1 MRKFMPS
8 AIESGEINIP
18 EIEFDLHSRDEI
30 PKILIGL
37 QHIYSDPERSE
48 QVFDILKGIIPEGTD
63 MNNGRPGMCLWRILV
78 LGVLRLN
85 CNWNLD
91 KLKEMADNHKKIR
104 EMLGHATED
113 DYTYARQTITDNI
126 SLFTPEVLNEI
137 SRITVNTAHDVLG
150 KKEGEDLKGKCDSFP
165 VETDVCFP
173 TDIRLLFDAVRKA
186 ITLIAVLCSAVGFTA
201 WRQQHKNIQSIK
213 ILFHAAR
220 KLKYFKDEKDEDVK
234 DEKDEKDV
242 KKRKKAAERQEA
254 AKNAHRDYIDLAA
267 SFMQMVRQT
276 LAQLRLAGVS
286 EDKLSEIMRFVEHA
300 ERQIDQIR
308 RRVLE
313 DEDIPHSEKVFSI
326 FEEHTEWINKGK
338 AGVPQ
343 ILGKNV
349 CILRDQYQLILHHSV
364 MDGEADVD
372 VAVPIVGE
380 AKERFPDLNSCSFD
394 KGFWSPENRE
404 KLGCVLA
411 GVILP
416 KKGKLSLKQKDEES
430 SEDFRKAR
438 RQHSAVESSISAL
451 KNHGLDRCPDHG
463 FDGFKRYVA
472 LAVLARN
479 IQILGHILQQ
489 QKLRRQKRRERYN
502 ETIEEKKRLAAA

>member
-1 MRKFMPS
+1 MRKFVTPEM
-8 AIESGEINIP
+8 ESGEINIP

-48 QVFDILKGIIPEGTD
+48 QVFDILKDIIPEGTD

-78 LGVLRLN
+78 LGVLRLD
-85 CNWNLD
+85 CNWNYD
-91 KLKEMADNHKKIR
+91 QLKEMADNHKKIR
-104 EMLGHATED
+104 EMSGHAAED

-126 SLFTPEVLNEI
+126 SLFTVEVLNEI

-150 KKEGEDLKGKCDSFP
+150 KKEGECLKGKCDSFP

-173 TDIRLLFDAVRKA
+173 TDIRMLFEAVRKA
-186 ITLIAVLCSAVGFTA
+186 ITLIAVLCSVVGFTA
-201 WRQQHKNIQSIK
+201 WRQHHKNILAVKS
-213 ILFHAAR
+213 LFHAAR
-220 KLKYFKDEKDEDVK
+220 NLKYFAPKNEK
-234 DEKDEKDV
+234 DEKDEKDE
-242 KKRKKAAERQEA
+242 KKKKKAAERREA
-254 AKNAHRDYIDLAA
+254 AKNAHRNYIDLAA
-267 SFMQMVRQT
+267 SFMQKVRET
-276 LAQLRLAGVS
+276 MAQLRMAGAS
-286 EDKLSEIMRFVEHA
+286 GDKLSEIMCFVEHA

-313 DEDIPHSEKVFSI
+313 DEDIPHKEKVFSI
-326 FEEHTEWINKGK
+326 FEEHTEWIDKGK
-338 AGVPQ
+338 AGVSQ

-349 CILRDQYQLILHHSV
+349 CILRDQYQLILHHRV
-364 MDGEADVD
+364 MDGEADVH
-372 VAVPIVGE
+372 VAVPVVGE
-380 AKERFPDLNSCSFD
+380 AGERFPDLNSCSFD

-404 KLGCVLA
+404 KLGCILA

-451 KNHGLDRCPDHG
+451 RNHGLDRCPDHG
-463 FDGFKRYVA
+463 LDGFKRYVA

-502 ETIEEKKRLAAA
+502 ETMEEKKRLAAA